1 MPTLNKEMENKTSV
15 FEMQLTT
22 EQRVFVVKMHYKTSW
37 RLTAEYFQR
46 KSHQETEQYGKT

>member
-1 MPTLNKEMENKTSV
+1 MPTLNKEMKNKTSV

-37 RLTAEYFQR
+37 RRTAEYFQR